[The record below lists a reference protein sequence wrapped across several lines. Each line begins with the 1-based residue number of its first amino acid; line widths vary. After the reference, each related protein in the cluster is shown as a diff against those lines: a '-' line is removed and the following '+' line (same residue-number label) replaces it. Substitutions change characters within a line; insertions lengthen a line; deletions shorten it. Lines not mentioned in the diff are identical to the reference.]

1 MSEKQATWS
10 PTTAEARGI
19 PTKRLINLY
28 KRWAEGGYGLI
39 LTGNTMIE
47 FDQLEAPGNLIIPSS
62 APFSGERF
70 ERFKELATESK
81 SHGGL
86 IVSQVSH
93 PGRQAGDHIQKNPVS
108 ASDVQLEV

>member
-10 PTTAEARGI
+10 FTDVEARGI

-28 KRWAEGGYGLI
+28 RRWAEGGYGLV

-47 FDQLEAPGNLIIPSS
+47 YDQLESPGNLVIPNS

-70 ERFKELATESK
+70 EKFKDLAIEAK
-81 SHGGL
+81 SQGGL
-86 IVSQVSH
+86 IVAQVSH
-93 PGRQAGDHIQKNPVS
+93 PGRQAGDHLQKDPVS